1 MTLLL
6 QSSDKLKESL
16 IMELFRVPNSMVA
29 TKDEDLFRFPSSMV
43 VTKRQGL
50 HSLQEVNWIAEIND
64 REETTEDGKE
74 LFFDHGAPYF
84 TVTNPD
90 VLGMVLEWESRG
102 LVAEWEE
109 RFGTFDF
116 TSKTFINSEKESARR
131 KYVGIPGM
139 NSICKALCNET
150 GVDCKFGV
158 GIAKM
163 EWVDEKSWSLSSV
176 KGQFLGS
183 FDGVVATDKILASSG
198 FFYLTEHPPPLGMIT
213 YPVLSLDLYLL
224 SSVPKLLE
232 LKRSYSFPTGGTV
245 IGYEVSEMGTGLS
258 AQLVET
264 LTLRDVDIG
273 QNSHRVWKTVDLYPM
288 SDRGVLRL
296 TCVQRS
302 KMESLGIID
311 ITVAP
316 QLASRMREIPSRSCF
331 ALMMAFNEPLNSVPV
346 KGFSFINSEV
356 LSSAFCDSSKP
367 SRSSASQCWVLHST
381 AEYAKTVIAQSDS
394 GLKKPSDSTLRRVSE
409 ELLQEFQRTGLCTS
423 QPFFLKA
430 HRWSVSKSNLS
441 IHFMSLL

>member
-1 MTLLL
+1 MII
-6 QSSDKLKESL
+6 ESVSGAVCASNL
-16 IMELFRVPNSMVA
+16 ARNGVS
-29 TKDEDLFRFPSSMV
+29 
-43 VTKRQGL
+43 VTVLDWGKGPGGRMSQ
-50 HSLQEVNWIAEIND
+50 
-64 REETTEDGKE
+64 RRETTEDGKE

-116 TSKTFINSEKESARR
+116 TSKTFINSQKELARR

-176 KGQFLGS
+176 KGEFLGS

-198 FFYLTEHPPPLGMIT
+198 FFYLTEHPPPL
-213 YPVLSLDLYLL
+213 
-224 SSVPKLLE
+224 
-232 LKRSYSFPTGGTV
+232 
-245 IGYEVSEMGTGLS
+245 
-258 AQLVET
+258 
-264 LTLRDVDIG
+264 DV
-273 QNSHRVWKTVDLYPM
+273 
-288 SDRGVLRL
+288 
-296 TCVQRS
+296 
-302 KMESLGIID
+302 
-311 ITVAP
+311 TVAP
-316 QLASRMREIPSRSCF
+316 LLASRMREIPFRSCF
-331 ALMMAFNEPLNSVPV
+331 ALMMAFDEPLHSVPV

-367 SRSSASQCWVLHST
+367 GRSSASQCWVLHST

-394 GLKKPSDSTLRRVSE
+394 GLKKPSDLTLRRVSE
-409 ELLQEFQRTGLCTS
+409 ELLQEFQGTGLCTS
-423 QPFFLKA
+423 LPFFLKA
-430 HRWSVSKSNLS
+430 HRWGSAFPAVSIAQGDNCLWDSSKLVVCGDFCVSPNVEGAIVSGLAAS
-441 IHFMSLL
+441 SKLLEIFSSK